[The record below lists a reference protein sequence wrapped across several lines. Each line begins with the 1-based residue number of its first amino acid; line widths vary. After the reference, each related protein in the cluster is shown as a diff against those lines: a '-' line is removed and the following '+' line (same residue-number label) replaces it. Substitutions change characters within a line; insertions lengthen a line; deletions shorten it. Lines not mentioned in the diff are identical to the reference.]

1 MERFLGEVFDA
12 EISGVQ
18 SFGVFVTLPNSA
30 EGLVRIESLAGYYEY
45 DEERMQLIGKNG
57 VILTMGTPIKVRLIR
72 ADRISGQIDFA
83 PAEEQEKLCQH

>member
-1 MERFLGEVFDA
+1 
-12 EISGVQ
+12 
-18 SFGVFVTLPNSA
+18 
-30 EGLVRIESLAGYYEY
+30 
-45 DEERMQLIGKNG
+45 MQLIGKNG